1 MSSEGSSDSE
11 AAPIPPPTDLPAYTA
26 RLQSTIIPP
35 TRIAAA
41 LPLGNDLAYKRT
53 LDRNAAK
60 QLDAVSKRIRGIV
73 DKLVIYT
80 GGPDK
85 GKARADD
92 LLDGRDYR
100 ALVGDVLDQL
110 LENADVCLD
119 EFAGRNKAPAIDIKV
134 PVKPTQ
140 PRRLSQALLHATNLP
155 KPQLKFKTPPDNTPL
170 TAPYAPPPHPNPAP
184 YANDPPASLLNTSP
198 PAPIASFEETPF
210 TYVDTPE
217 QLHSMVA
224 SLKNSTEIAL
234 DLEHNSLRTY
244 KGLVC
249 LIQLSSR
256 TQDWVI
262 DALALR
268 EEMGVLR
275 GVLEDPNVVKV
286 LHGAESDV
294 VWLQRDF
301 GLFIVGLFDTF
312 HASKVLGFPKHSL
325 AALLAR
331 YTDFIPDKQY
341 QLADWRIRPLPE
353 EMLHYARADTHY
365 LLHIYDQLRNAL
377 LEHSSTNP
385 PLPPTPT
392 NGTPPPGIS
401 APPTPSAYP
410 WAIVRVLARSA
421 NTASKP
427 YMPEIPDPAG
437 LAKRW
442 DLQLGRTRSRS
453 SSPSGSASPA
463 PSRPIDQKAAVFEA
477 AFWWRDKVARA
488 EDESPVY
495 VLANTAL
502 FQIAINAPMT
512 LAALYKAV
520 PRLSAPARNNAEGLV
535 EAVLE
540 GVARA
545 KREETEWEQRMED
558 EQKERNEAKE
568 RREKEILQPSSQNA
582 WTPTPVQVVD
592 LWSKLQTAASTT
604 KAARTS
610 SLFGSTMTTAPAMPR
625 TRAAQSTLFGP
636 SALRQALP
644 AATVTSDSFED
655 LRQRIH
661 GSISDAPK
669 IPVLPAP
676 VPMSVDPEPE
686 PEIKIIDEPT
696 PVPAPAPSEPVPA
709 STSSAVETEVIT
721 VARSNTKSR
730 KRKTNSSG
738 TSTPQETKKTRTEV
752 EEFDYTN
759 APSILDVDQGVEE
772 GTSAGGRKRE
782 RKKVA
787 SVYGNFPAPPKAQ
800 SEQRAGNRTHT
811 FKK

>member
-1 MSSEGSSDSE
+1 MSSEGSSESE
-11 AAPIPPPTDLPAYTA
+11 VAPIPPPTDLVAYTA
-26 RLQSTIIPP
+26 RLQAAIIPP
-35 TRIAAA
+35 TRIASSLA
-41 LPLGNDLAYKRT
+41 LGSDLAYQRT
-53 LDRNAAK
+53 LDRNTAK
-60 QLDAVSKRIRGIV
+60 QLDAVSKRVRGIV
-73 DKLVIYT
+73 DKLVAYA
-80 GGPDK
+80 GGADK

-92 LLDGRDYR
+92 LLDGHDYR

-119 EFAGRNKAPAIDIKV
+119 EFAGRNKAPAIDIKA

-155 KPQLKFKTPPDNTPL
+155 KPQLQFKTPPDNTPL
-170 TAPYAPPPHPNPAP
+170 TAPYVPPPHPNPAP
-184 YANDPPASLLNTSP
+184 YAEIPPAALLESSP
-198 PAPIASFEETPF
+198 PAPLASFEETPF

-217 QLHSMVA
+217 KLKSMVA
-224 SLKNSTEIAL
+224 SLKGSTEIAL

-262 DALALR
+262 DPLALR
-268 EEMGVLR
+268 EEMGALR
-275 GVLEDPNVVKV
+275 GVLEDPKVVKV

-312 HASKVLGFPKHSL
+312 HASRVLGFPKHSL

-353 EMLHYARADTHY
+353 EMLHYARADTHF

-377 LEHSSTNP
+377 LEHSHTNP

-392 NGTPPPGIS
+392 NGTPPPGTS
-401 APPTPSAYP
+401 APPTPSPYL

-421 NTASKP
+421 GTASKP

-442 DLQLGRTRSRS
+442 DLQLGGARSRS
-453 SSPSGSASPA
+453 SSPSGSGSPA
-463 PSRPIDQKAAVFEA
+463 PSRPVDQKAAVFEA
-477 AFWWRDKVARA
+477 AFWWRDQVARA
-488 EDESPVY
+488 QDESPVY

-502 FQIAINAPMT
+502 FQIAINAPTT

-520 PRLSAPARNNAEGLV
+520 PRLSAPARNHAEGLI
-535 EAVLE
+535 EAVLK
-540 GVARA
+540 GVTRS
-545 KREETEWEQRMED
+545 KREVAQWEQHVED
-558 EQKERNEAKE
+558 EQKEKEKDEANK
-568 RREKEILQPSSQNA
+568 RKKTEILQPPSQNL

-592 LWSKLQTAASTT
+592 LWSNLSIEAFTT
-604 KAARTS
+604 KAVRTS
-610 SLFGSTMTTAPAMPR
+610 SLFGSTMTTASAMPR
-625 TRAAQSTLFGP
+625 GRVQSALFGP
-636 SALRQALP
+636 SALRRPLSS
-644 AATVTSDSFED
+644 ATVTSSPFEQ

-669 IPVLPAP
+669 IPILPAP
-676 VPMSVDPEPE
+676 VTLPVDLEPE

-696 PVPAPAPSEPVPA
+696 PAPEPSKSVSA
-709 STSSAVETEVIT
+709 GTSSQIDTEIVT
-721 VARSNTKSR
+721 VARTTKSR
-730 KRKTNSSG
+730 KRKPNSSG
-738 TSTPQETKKTRTEV
+738 TSASQEIKKPRTEV

-759 APSILDVDQGVEE
+759 APSILDQGVEE
-772 GTSAGGRKRE
+772 ETSAGGRKRD

-800 SEQRAGNRTHT
+800 SEQRSGNRTHT